1 MENNQKPEVWLRG
14 PLADIPP
21 LLQPVAQAIL
31 QVQEEI
37 NSLDNSFPNELL
49 WKKPAGLASVGFH
62 MQHLAGVLDRLLTY
76 ARSEPLTE
84 EQLQY
89 LKRESEEPF
98 PGCTFIDLLENL
110 NKQISSTIAQ
120 IEGTDSA
127 TLLEV
132 RMVGRSQIPSTHLG
146 LLFHA
151 AEHTTRHFGQ
161 LFVTFQ
167 FLRSGLYNIPIPD

>member
-1 MENNQKPEVWLRG
+1 MEKKQKPEVWLRG
-14 PLADIPP
+14 PLVNITP
-21 LLQPVAQAIL
+21 LLQPVAHAIL

-37 NSLDNSFPNELL
+37 NSLDKDFPTELL
-49 WKKPAGLASVGFH
+49 WKKPSGLASVGFH
-62 MQHLAGVLDRLLTY
+62 MQHIAGVLDRLLTY
-76 ARSEPLTE
+76 ARSESLTE

-89 LKRESEEPF
+89 LKGEGHEPF
-98 PGCTFIDLLENL
+98 PNCTFIALLENL
-110 NKQISSTIAQ
+110 NKQISSSIAQ
-120 IEGTDSA
+120 IERTDSA

-132 RMVGRSQIPSTHLG
+132 RSVGRSQIPSTHLG

-167 FLRSGLYNIPIPD
+167 ILRSDFYNRSNLD